1 MSEVHL
7 RDLTD
12 APAGPTGDHR
22 FQDRHVG
29 TDDARKGTEMM
40 TRKSTRQYLA
50 RTLTLAA
57 FVATFGLATIDHAH
71 AEEIDPSRDATTEIQ
86 VCEAMGGHA
95 KVTVDRHGDYLTVY
109 VECKGGALDGFKC
122 INDTGFNDCMFT
134 RLDPD
139 HTISLPTSGG
149 IKPIDDVAVVPI
161 NVAEAPTEV
170 APDVQELP
178 ATSTPEPS
186 PIVTVVDPVL
196 SDPVVTDD
204 GSAVTPT
211 PEAGGEI
218 ISDPVIT
225 DPVVNDGAVAPV
237 DSSDGTIIID
247 PAPVRDPLK
256 RLPLGGEEIKV
267 APGQ

>member
-1 MSEVHL
+1 
-7 RDLTD
+7 
-12 APAGPTGDHR
+12 
-22 FQDRHVG
+22 
-29 TDDARKGTEMM
+29 MM

-139 HTISLPTSGG
+139 HTISLPKPGG

-161 NVAEAPTEV
+161 VAAEQPAEV

-178 ATSTPEPS
+178 VTPTPEPS

-196 SDPVVTDD
+196 SDPVVDD

-211 PEAGGEI
+211 PAAGGEI
-218 ISDPVIT
+218 ISDPVLT
-225 DPVVNDGAVAPV
+225 DPVVSDGAVVPV
-237 DSSDGTIIID
+237 DSSGGTIIID

-256 RLPLGGEEIKV
+256 HLPIGGEEIKV